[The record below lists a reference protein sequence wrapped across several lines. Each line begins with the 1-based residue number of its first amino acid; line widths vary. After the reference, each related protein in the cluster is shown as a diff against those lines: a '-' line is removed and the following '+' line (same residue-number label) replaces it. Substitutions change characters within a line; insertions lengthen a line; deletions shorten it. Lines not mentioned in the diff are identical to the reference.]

1 MKDLLQNVLDDI
13 LADVP
18 KEKIDERISIF
29 KRNMHNLSYEVM
41 ACLLYTSDAA
51 DE

>member
-18 KEKIDERISIF
+18 KEKIDERISV
-29 KRNMHNLSYEVM
+29 KKYLHTL
-41 ACLLYTSDAA
+41 
-51 DE
+51 